1 MCEECSHNIMESFLV
16 FLYFNAL
23 MDFVLNVVKTL
34 CSVWFDLKAYKIL
47 TLNEL
52 VYLVIFHPPFFL
64 EFKTH
69 IQKNC
74 SLQQDL
80 YIRFHSVD
88 LISSFSSITIRKQ
101 G

>member
-23 MDFVLNVVKTL
+23 MDFLLNVVKTL

-52 VYLVIFHPPFFL
+52 VCLVFFSSPFFL
-64 EFKTH
+64 R
-69 IQKNC
+69 IQDPY
-74 SLQQDL
+74 SEEL
-80 YIRFHSVD
+80 
-88 LISSFSSITIRKQ
+88 
-101 G
+101 

>member
-47 TLNEL
+47 TLDEL
-52 VYLVIFHPPFFL
+52 VYLVFL
-64 EFKTH
+64 R
-69 IQKNC
+69 IQDPYSEEVVACNKIYTYN
-74 SLQQDL
+74 S
-80 YIRFHSVD
+80 IPSN
-88 LISSFSSITIRKQ
+88 SFLVSQ
-101 G
+101 A